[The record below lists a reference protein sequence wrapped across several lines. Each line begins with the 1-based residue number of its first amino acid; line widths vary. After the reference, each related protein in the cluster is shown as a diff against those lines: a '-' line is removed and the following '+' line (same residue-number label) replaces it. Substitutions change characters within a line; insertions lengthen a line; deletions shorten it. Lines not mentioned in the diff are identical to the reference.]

1 MGDSAMLSA
10 MGVPRTISSRQ
21 NPLVAEFRAAAAHD
35 QQRVLLDGPHLL
47 REALGAGLDIEVA
60 AFAADLGDTEELDA
74 LRQQIPLDRCV
85 LATRPV
91 LHAMSPARTPS
102 GVVALARRPSA
113 STLAAALGRPDAL
126 LVAAVDVQD
135 PGNTGAIVRAAEAGG
150 ATAVVTTSSGADPFG
165 WKALRGAMGSAFR
178 LPLARVSSPAELIAR
193 ARAAGLQVVAAI
205 GRGGVPYYDVDLK
218 GPTAVLLGAEGTGL
232 PAAIVDAADLRVS
245 IPMTPHVES
254 LNVAVTAALLVYE
267 ARRQRLLAAGSSVRH
282 PPPLKPARSPKPT
295 KREKAGGQR

>member
-60 AFAADLGDTEELDA
+60 AFAADLGDTDELDA

-178 LPLARVSSPAELIAR
+178 LPLARVSSPAELIAH
-193 ARAAGLQVVAAI
+193 ARSAGLQVVAAI
-205 GRGGVPYYDVDLK
+205 GRSGVPYYDVDLK

-245 IPMTPHVES
+245 IPMAPQVES

-267 ARRQRLLAAGSSVRH
+267 ARRQRLLMSGSSMRE
-282 PPPLKPARSPKPT
+282 PPPLKPSRSAKTT
-295 KREKAGGQR
+295 KRERAGGQR